1 MTIQKINTYFG
12 ATIKGDIQTL
22 TRTSIRR
29 GLSKNQIKSSFDI
42 INNVCPK
49 KEDKVYLYYRNM
61 YDIFGEFAGT
71 RSGVKVF
78 KDGVLYEKNI
88 DPNKLYPK
96 YLLNKFAITVRD
108 LVSGKIQPDETV
120 KLYN

>member
-1 MTIQKINTYFG
+1 MTIQKINTTFR
-12 ATIKGDIQTL
+12 ATIKGNPENLVKLGIE
-22 TRTSIRR
+22 R
-29 GLSKNQIKSSFDI
+29 GLTETQIKSSFDI
-42 INNVCPK
+42 INKSCPK
-49 KEDKVYLYYRNM
+49 KEDKVYLYYRNL